1 MDFDFQ
7 KRRFVCAFFYLPIK
21 GKTMKQPFRFI
32 LIIIVFCLCI
42 TPICHAH
49 LNSMSFSKIE
59 VKDEEVHW
67 QMKFTLLC
75 TLELFAVDVDNNNFL
90 SDEELKSAW
99 SMMYYYLSNKIKVLS
114 EGKQLRMVLK
124 DIHFSVEEDDSYTV
138 FELSFPFR
146 QDPDGFLFLCNVQ
159 EETDPYHQG
168 MAEIY
173 LPKESYVFVFSNVNY
188 FDTKNIPRFA
198 RKFDPEELKKLGE
211 QRAQSSNAAIEE
223 ATKEESGN

>member
-1 MDFDFQ
+1 MMNKLLIQ
-7 KRRFVCAFFYLPIK
+7 LMMVLCVS
-21 GKTMKQPFRFI
+21 I
-32 LIIIVFCLCI
+32 LIA
-42 TPICHAH
+42 TPSYSH

-59 VKDEEVHW
+59 VKENEVRW

-124 DIHFSVEEDDSYTV
+124 DIKFSVEEDDSYTV

-146 QDPDGFLFLCNVQ
+146 QNPQGFMFLCNVQ

-173 LPKESYVFVFSNVNY
+173 LPKENYLFVFSNVNY
-188 FDTKNIPRFA
+188 FDTQNVPRFA
-198 RKFDPEELKKLGE
+198 RKFDPEELKKMVE
-211 QRAQSSNAAIEE
+211 QKGAASSGTIEE
-223 ATKEESGN
+223 ATKTESGK